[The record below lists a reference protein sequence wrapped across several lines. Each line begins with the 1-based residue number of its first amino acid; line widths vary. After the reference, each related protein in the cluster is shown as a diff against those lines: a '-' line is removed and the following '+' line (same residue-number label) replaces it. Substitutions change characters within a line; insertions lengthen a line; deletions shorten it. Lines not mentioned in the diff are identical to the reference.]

1 MAYADYAFYHTIYRG
16 KPIPD
21 CDFDSLAERASEI
34 IDLHTLG
41 KAKTYTADDSV
52 KKACCAVVE
61 CLFVSDTASNIK
73 SESIGNYS
81 VSYADSPSNQTL
93 ITSKLNLHLAMTGLL
108 YRGI

>member
-61 CLFVSDTASNIK
+61 CLYAASATNNIK

-81 VSYADSPSNQTL
+81 VAYETAVDDQV
-93 ITSKLNLHLAMTGLL
+93 IIASKLRQHLALTGLL
-108 YRGI
+108 YRGV

>member
-1 MAYADYAFYHTIYRG
+1 MAYADYAFYSTIYRG

-21 CDFDSLAERASEI
+21 CDFGYYAERASEI
-34 IDLHTLG
+34 IDFRTLG

-61 CLFVSDTASNIK
+61 CLYAASATSNIK

-93 ITSKLNLHLAMTGLL
+93 ITSKLNLHLALTGLL